1 MSEKNATYV
10 TFETFFDFVGEPN
23 NDDDE
28 DGDDDVEE
36 DDDKVVAV
44 EAFDDDR
51 TSRWSS
57 CLS

>member
-1 MSEKNATYV
+1 VTYV

-23 NDDDE
+23 SDDDE

-51 TSRWSS
+51 TSLRSS